1 MRNPLT
7 MIQEA
12 YRSPQNGAVNGSVD
26 ELRQRVIQTNAIFGL
41 ALVALAIPV
50 AAIMSVRYETQ
61 LILHAIPLAIGSLL
75 SWQLARMGN
84 LRWALILQLL
94 ALNGLGL
101 CVTLLD
107 SGASATGLIIS
118 TVTALYGFLLGE
130 SKTSRPAM
138 IISAATIA
146 IQLLWIAANWG
157 VMTQTA
163 APVVDVTIFYVM
175 IPLSFVAVALA
186 RLRQAYYAHSKAQMR
201 AFKHLV
207 ESVQDAVARY
217 STEGELTYLSHTAE
231 SFFGCKRYELAG
243 NRFVERIHVLDR
255 PIYLK
260 ALDEA
265 RVHGT
270 PRSVEMRMQCVRNE
284 QYNFI
289 WVEASLSPVQETE
302 HEEGRYEVIAI
313 LRDITERKDQ
323 EVITQKAHL
332 AAEQANQSK
341 SRFLAT
347 IGHEL
352 RTPLNAVV
360 GFSDMMLSDIGGELT
375 KDHKEYVSLIRQSGT
390 HLLDTVNMLL
400 DMSKIEAGKFELQTS
415 ALEPASLIEP
425 CFAIVASAAQ
435 AKNITLEAEKGTYL
449 PPIIADER
457 ACRQILINLL
467 SNAIKFSPEGA
478 TVKLRVRPKGTRVE
492 FSVVDQGIG
501 IAQSDIERIGEPFF
515 QAHNGLARQYE
526 GTGLGLSIVQ
536 GLTDLHGGEFKIKST
551 LNEGTTMIV
560 LLPLDGTKAA
570 VDDVSSNIED
580 LSDLQFKVEAER
592 AAVEAEQEKAA
603 KVS

>member
-12 YRSPQNGAVNGSVD
+12 YRSPQNGAVHGSVD
-26 ELRQRVIQTNAIFGL
+26 ELRQRVIQTNAVLGL
-41 ALVALAIPV
+41 ALVALAMPFATFLALRSDV
-50 AAIMSVRYETQ
+50 Q
-61 LILHAIPLAIGSLL
+61 LVMHTVPLAIGSVL
-75 SWQLARMGN
+75 SWQLARFGN

-94 ALNGLGL
+94 ALTGMGL
-101 CVTLLD
+101 CVTFLNVQA
-107 SGASATGLIIS
+107 GAIGL
-118 TVTALYGFLLGE
+118 TVGAIAGLYGYLLGD
-130 SKTSRPAM
+130 SKSSRTVLAIALVGAIGQVIIMASQMNLPAV
-138 IISAATIA
+138 APLTIDLS
-146 IQLLWIAANWG
+146 IL
-157 VMTQTA
+157 
-163 APVVDVTIFYVM
+163 YVL
-175 IPLSFVAVALA
+175 IPLSFVAISLA
-186 RLRQAYYAHSKAQMR
+186 RLRQAYYTHSKAQMR

-217 STEGELTYLSHTAE
+217 SVDGDLTYLSHTAE

-243 NRFVERIHVLDR
+243 NGFVERIHILDR
-255 PIYLK
+255 PVYLK

-265 RVHGT
+265 RVRGV
-270 PRSVEMRMQCVRNE
+270 PRSVEMRMQCVRND

-289 WVEASLSPVQETE
+289 WVEASLSPVQETDPDSGG
-302 HEEGRYEVIAI
+302 HEVIAI
-313 LRDITERKDQ
+313 LRDITQRKDQ
-323 EVITQKAHL
+323 EVITQKAHQ

-360 GFSDMMLSDIGGELT
+360 GFSDMMLNDIGGELT

-400 DMSKIEAGKFELQTS
+400 DMSKLEAGKFELQTS
-415 ALEPASLIEP
+415 SMDPEALIEP
-425 CFAIVASAAQ
+425 CFAIVAGAAQ
-435 AKNITLEAEKGTYL
+435 AKNITLTAEKGSML
-449 PPIIADER
+449 PTMVADER

-478 TVKLRVRPKGTRVE
+478 TVKLRMRPKGTRIE

-501 IAQSDIERIGEPFF
+501 IAQADIERIGEPFF
-515 QAHNGLARQYE
+515 QANNGLTREYE

-536 GLTDLHGGEFKIKST
+536 GLTTLHGGEFQIKST
-551 LNEGTTMIV
+551 LNKGTTMIV
-560 LLPLDGTKAA
+560 LLPLDGDKT
-570 VDDVSSNIED
+570 VDIVGSNVEE
-580 LSDLQFKVEAER
+580 LSDLQFKIEAER
-592 AAVEAEQEKAA
+592 AAKDDEQKKAA